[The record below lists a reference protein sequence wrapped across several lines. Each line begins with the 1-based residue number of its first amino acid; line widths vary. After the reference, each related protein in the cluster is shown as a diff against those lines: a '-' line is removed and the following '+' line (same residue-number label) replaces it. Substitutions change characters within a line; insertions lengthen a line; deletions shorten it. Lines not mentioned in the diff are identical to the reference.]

1 VRWGALAGSR
11 WARDDVGRLPGA
23 CGAMTAERTRP
34 ALRALRREPALID
47 DRLVAERLAERPE
60 LSPEAARWAR
70 AWLVCWQAAL
80 VADDRYGLDE
90 PWEIPLALRRVVVPR
105 GGGDAARRE
114 RVLEAL
120 ASAGLVTVFPA
131 PSVGHSAARTGAR
144 TARVGRDAFVD
155 HPAAM
160 GVDWPGV
167 VAVCAEPAPLLV
179 LRALAEL
186 ALPGDALG
194 DAFTSV
200 PRRDLMAATGY
211 QHKQVRLAIR
221 RLVALGLLDVEGDT
235 GTTARY
241 RLSPRAV
248 GQPWRA
254 APVRPAAGPAAV
266 AAPPAS
272 SGSAAPTETPP
283 AGAAAT
289 DREGLEVTLG
299 GVAITVAPGGGFEIG
314 PGMVGRV
321 ERGPDGRPRLV
332 VRLGD

>member
-1 VRWGALAGSR
+1 
-11 WARDDVGRLPGA
+11 
-23 CGAMTAERTRP
+23 MTPERTRP
-34 ALRALRREPALID
+34 ALRAIRREPALID
-47 DRLVAERLAERPE
+47 DRLAADRLAERAE
-60 LSPEAARWAR
+60 LSAEGARWAR

-90 PWEIPLALRRVVVPR
+90 PWEIPLALRRIAVPR

-114 RVLEAL
+114 QVLA
-120 ASAGLVTVFPA
+120 AMAAAGLVTVSPG
-131 PSVGHSAARTGAR
+131 SGTGRSAARTV
-144 TARVGRDAFVD
+144 RVGRGAFVD

-167 VAVCAEPAPLLV
+167 VALCAEPAPLLV

-186 ALPGDALG
+186 AMPGDTLG
-194 DAFTSV
+194 EAFTSV
-200 PRRDLMAATGY
+200 PRRELTAATGY
-211 QHKQVRLAIR
+211 QQKQVRLAIR
-221 RLVALGLLDVEGDT
+221 RLAALGLLDVEGDT

-241 RLSPRAV
+241 RLAPRAV

-254 APVRPAAGPAAV
+254 APAPAPSRPAPAP
-266 AAPPAS
+266 AAPPS
-272 SGSAAPTETPP
+272 SA
-283 AGAAAT
+283 
-289 DREGLEVTLG
+289 REEDGDGLEVTLG

-332 VRLGD
+332 VRARE

>member
-1 VRWGALAGSR
+1 V
-11 WARDDVGRLPGA
+11 
-23 CGAMTAERTRP
+23 TAERTRP

-47 DRLVAERLAERPE
+47 DRLVAERLADRSE
-60 LSPEAARWAR
+60 LSAEAARWAR

-90 PWEIPLALRRVVVPR
+90 PWEIPLALRGVVVPR

-114 RVLEAL
+114 RVLAAL
-120 ASAGLVTVFPA
+120 VAAGLVTVSPA
-131 PSVGHSAARTGAR
+131 AGAGRSAAR

-167 VAVCAEPAPLLV
+167 VAGCAEPAPLLV

-186 ALPGDALG
+186 ALPEAALG

-200 PRRDLMAATGY
+200 PRRDLMAVTGY

-221 RLVALGLLDVEGDT
+221 RLAALGLLDVEGDT

-241 RLSPRAV
+241 RLAPRAI

-254 APVRPAAGPAAV
+254 TPPRVKSGPAVVPPRGTPSPSAPAPHEAPV
-266 AAPPAS
+266 PPR
-272 SGSAAPTETPP
+272 SAEADGES
-283 AGAAAT
+283 
-289 DREGLEVTLG
+289 LEVTLG

-314 PGMVGRV
+314 PGMIGRV

-332 VRLGD
+332 VRTRE